1 MPTQEQY
8 NIVTQFYRDISIKL
22 EVLDFD
28 YYVID
33 EISGLAENAS
43 FNIDAD
49 SDIRRT
55 CNISMILKD
64 DYADNTLY
72 LSEYWKSGNPFWFD
86 KYLRISIGIVD
97 VITGEVVWNNQGIYL
112 IDEPSIQYSAT
123 DNTLS
128 FKAVDLMAQLTGLRD
143 GNLEGLTYVIPI
155 GTSITSAM
163 KSVIQEQGFN
173 EYIILEPPQATTPY
187 EIKVDAGGT
196 SYDILS
202 ELRDINPDWE
212 MFFNTDGIFIF
223 QQIASSQTSDDI
235 ISPYITMEM
244 FEDLYSE
251 AELTTS
257 FTDVKNYIEVYGK
270 TIETNHSATT
280 TVSSGSATIKLDMAQ
295 ADIGDSVYD
304 FLFIIGDLSNAIAVL
319 STPITTLHIY
329 DTNDVLLEDLS
340 VTNTPLRYNNY
351 GYIIRISGSA
361 TNVQYL
367 GYSQPF
373 GLAWEDNEESPFYV
387 GEQTSGDTTAS
398 SPTDILYN
406 KPIFERQVR
415 IVLSGG
421 EFDNIYSNDLA
432 MQRAK
437 YELYLR
443 ARLHDSIDITIVPI
457 YWLDVNQI
465 IEYQMPNETEP
476 SYWLI
481 KNVSTD
487 FSVDG
492 SQKISA
498 IRYYIV

>member
-33 EISGLAENAS
+33 EVSGLAENAS

-55 CNISMILKD
+55 CNISMTLKD
-64 DYADNTLY
+64 EYSDNTLY
-72 LSEYWKSGNPFWFD
+72 LSEYWQSGNPFWFD

-97 VITGEVVWNNQGIYL
+97 VTTDEIVWNNQGIYL

-143 GNLEGLTYVIPI
+143 GNLEGLTYVIPV
-155 GTSITSAM
+155 GTSITNAM
-163 KSVIQEQGFN
+163 KNVIQEQGFN

-187 EIKVDAGGT
+187 EIRIDAGGT
-196 SYDILS
+196 SYDLLS

-212 MFFNTDGIFIF
+212 MFFNADGVFVF
-223 QQIASSQTSDDI
+223 QQIASSQTSDTV
-235 ISPYITMEM
+235 ISPYITKEM
-244 FEDLYSE
+244 FDDLYSE

-270 TIETNHSATT
+270 TIETNHTASVTIN
-280 TVSSGSATIKLDMAQ
+280 SNSATIELDVAQ
-295 ADIGDSVYD
+295 ASISNSIYD
-304 FLFIIGDLSNAIAVL
+304 FLCVIGNLSNAVTGL
-319 STPITTLHIY
+319 STPITELHVY
-329 DTNDVLLEDLS
+329 DSDNVLLKDID
-340 VTNTPLRYNNY
+340 VTNTPLRYNNF
-351 GYIIRISGSA
+351 GYIIRINGSVS
-361 TNVQYL
+361 NIEYL
-367 GYSQPF
+367 GYAQPF

-387 GEQTSGDTTAS
+387 GEQLSGDTTVN

-406 KPIFERQVR
+406 KPTFKRQVR

-421 EFDNIYSNDLA
+421 EFDNIYSNNLA

-443 ARLHDSIDITIVPI
+443 AKLHDSIDITVVPI

-465 IEYQMPNETEP
+465 IEYQMPNESEP

-481 KNVSTD
+481 KSISTD

-498 IRYYIV
+498 IRYYTV

>member
-28 YYVID
+28 YYIID
-33 EISGLAENAS
+33 EISGLALDAS

-55 CNISMILKD
+55 CNISMVLKD
-64 DYADNTLY
+64 EYSENTLY
-72 LSEYWKSGNPFWFD
+72 ISEYWKAGNPFWFD
-86 KYLRISIGIVD
+86 KYLRISIGITD
-97 VITGEVVWNNQGIYL
+97 ITTGEVVWNNQGIYL
-112 IDEPSIQYSAT
+112 IDEPSMQYSAT
-123 DNTLS
+123 DNALS
-128 FKAVDLMAQLTGLRD
+128 FQAVDLMAQLTGLRD
-143 GNLEGLTYVIPI
+143 GNLEGLTYVIPV
-155 GTSITSAM
+155 GSSITGAM
-163 KSVIQEQGFN
+163 KSLIQEQGFT

-196 SYDILS
+196 TYDVLS
-202 ELRDINPDWE
+202 ELRDINPEWE
-212 MFFNTDGIFIF
+212 MFFNVDGAFIF
-223 QQIASSQTSDDI
+223 QPIASSQTSDTV

-257 FTDVKNYIEVYGK
+257 FTDVKNYIEVYGQ
-270 TIETNHSATT
+270 TIETNHTATV
-280 TVSSGSATIKLDMAQ
+280 TVSSSSASIKLDIAQ
-295 ADIGDSVYD
+295 ASISDSVYD
-304 FLFIIGDLSNAIAVL
+304 FLFVIGSLSSDVTIL
-319 STPITTLHIY
+319 TTPITTLHVY
-329 DTNDVLLEDLS
+329 DSNNVLLKDLTI
-340 VTNTPLRYNNY
+340 TNTPLRYNNF
-351 GYIIRISGSA
+351 GYIIRISGSP
-361 TNVQYL
+361 TNIQYL

-373 GLAWEDNEESPFYV
+373 GLAWEDNTESPFYV
-387 GEQTSGDTTAS
+387 GEQISGDTTLT
-398 SPTDILYN
+398 SPTDVLYN
-406 KPIFERQVR
+406 RPTFNRQVR

-443 ARLHDSIDITIVPI
+443 AKLHDSIDITVVPI

-465 IEYQMPNETEP
+465 IEYQLPNESEV

-481 KNVSTD
+481 KSISTD

-498 IRYYIV
+498 IRYYTV